1 MSRSPREVAELVRLM
16 VEGKSGV
23 QFADL
28 FAPDGVLEYPFSFP
42 GAPSTLD
49 GRAAIEEFFKAREG
63 IRDTLEMAEVT
74 AVVHE
79 TSDPEVVIT
88 EIEHHGT
95 SHVTNGPYR
104 VRALGIIR
112 VRDGQIVH
120 YRDYMNPLDI
130 AELTGRLP
138 DLVSALG

>member
-1 MSRSPREVAELVRLM
+1 RSPREVAELVRLM
-16 VEGKSGV
+16 VEGKSGI

-95 SHVTNGPYR
+95 SRLTNGPYR

-130 AELTGRLP
+130 AELTGRP
-138 DLVSALG
+138 VSELS